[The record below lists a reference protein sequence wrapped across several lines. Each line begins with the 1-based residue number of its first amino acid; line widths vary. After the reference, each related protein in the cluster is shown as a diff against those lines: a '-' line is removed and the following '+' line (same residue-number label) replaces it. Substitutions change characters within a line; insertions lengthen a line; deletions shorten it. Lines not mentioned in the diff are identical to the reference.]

1 LKTNSNYNCSK
12 YTYYTCSCQVCIF
25 LMGTIL
31 IKSPENIAEILK
43 DISKLILVKV
53 ATETKKLSL

>member
-1 LKTNSNYNCSK
+1 
-12 YTYYTCSCQVCIF
+12 
-25 LMGTIL
+25 MGTIL